1 MNDINRDEA
10 RNETSKAQDKIYERN
25 CRMARL
31 WWKYFAVQKISKAI
45 KKGKNQ
51 VKILAPIRCA
61 PEIGDILVTRKFHY
75 NTYQRNIFLMDVWI
89 KWY

>member
-10 RNETSKAQDKIYERN
+10 RSETSKAQNKIHERN
-25 CRMARL
+25 YRIACL
-31 WWKYFAVQKISKAI
+31 WWKYFAIRKVNKAI

-51 VKILAPIRCA
+51 VRILAPIECA
-61 PEIGDILVTRKFHY
+61 SEIYGILMARNFHY
-75 NTYQRNIFLMDVWI
+75 NTCQRNIFLTDVWI